1 MTLYPFGMFDSIEY
15 IGSNEMDD
23 LILRAAAIL
32 AKAKYAVALTGAGT
46 STESG
51 IPDFRG
57 PKGVWTM
64 NPDAER
70 QAYRS
75 YDRFLSDPKQW
86 WMERLTGTSMI
97 SGLEKALP
105 NPGHL
110 ALAELERVGVLK
122 SVITQNID
130 GLHEKAGNKHLLE
143 YHGSV
148 NKLRCTSC
156 NARFPRDAFDV
167 AKLQREDKL
176 PPLCPQCGGV
186 VKTDSVAFGEPI
198 PPDVARNSMVEA
210 WRCDC
215 MLICGTSAVVY
226 PFASLPR
233 IARQKEGVTIIEVNA
248 VPTPLTEEGISDFI
262 IRGKTGEILPRIV
275 AEIKNSKSIPF

>member
-1 MTLYPFGMFDSIEY
+1 
-15 IGSNEMDD
+15 MDN
-23 LILRAAAIL
+23 LIAKAAASL
-32 AKAKYAVALTGAGT
+32 AKAKYAIALTGAGM

-75 YDRFLSDPKQW
+75 YERFLADPKAW
-86 WMERLTGTSMI
+86 WLERLRGTSLM
-97 SGLEKALP
+97 GDLEKAEP
-105 NPGHL
+105 NPGHF
-110 ALAELERVGVLK
+110 ALAELERMGTIK
-122 SVITQNID
+122 CVITQNVD
-130 GLHEKAGNKHLLE
+130 GLHEKAGNRHLLE

-148 NKLRCTSC
+148 SKLRCISC
-156 NARFPRDAFDV
+156 GARFPKNAFDIL
-167 AKLQREDKL
+167 KLEREDKL
-176 PPLCPQCGGV
+176 PPRCPSCGGI
-186 VKTDSVAFGEPI
+186 VKTDGVAFGEPI
-198 PPDVARNSMVEA
+198 PPDVAQSSLAEA
-210 WRCDC
+210 WRCDY

-233 IARQKEGVTIIEVNA
+233 VARQKEGVQIVEINA

-262 IRGKTGEILPRIV
+262 IQGKTGEILPQIV
-275 AEIKNSKSIPF
+275 AEIRKLKNQ